1 MHIAPTTE
9 TPDFFKMQVLSD
21 YPCTVVRYHAVR
33 YGTVLYKV
41 TNMSRGRFSIG
52 DKLTKVNPSCYHK
65 QTYCTVHYSI
75 CQVDFPYGTVHY
87 LFCFMRPVVVF
98 YHYPWNNQVFYYGT
112 VQYSIALYR
121 TVGLIHFSRLLIH
134 FSR

>member
-1 MHIAPTTE
+1 MKLKTRISMHSALTTE
-9 TPDFFKMQVLSD
+9 TPEFFFICYASIIGF
-21 YPCTVVRYHAVR
+21 YPCTVVRYHTVR
-33 YGTVLYKV
+33 YRTVRYCTRSQICHV
-41 TNMSRGRFSIG
+41 VGFQQV
-52 DKLTKVNPSCYHK
+52 TKVNPSCYHK

-112 VQYSIALYR
+112 VPYITLLYD
-121 TVGLIHFSRLLIH
+121 TIP
-134 FSR
+134 